1 MGDDG
6 VEGGDEGE
14 SRTSENGEEG
24 QIERVREPKTISVLV
39 CVCVCACVS
48 AHEHIYV
55 QRGRN
60 SRHTQFIC
68 FISHGIMSCRDNDSF
83 MRPQNSWIQL
93 QVGFLQTN
101 ISFYSRMYFVSF
113 FFCSLLLT
121 HVPRT

>member
-60 SRHTQFIC
+60 SRHTRNSYASSVTVSC
-68 FISHGIMSCRDNDSF
+68 HAEIM
-83 MRPQNSWIQL
+83 I
-93 QVGFLQTN
+93 
-101 ISFYSRMYFVSF
+101 
-113 FFCSLLLT
+113 LL
-121 HVPRT
+121 